1 MKDLDPQTHIEEILD
16 AILKIASGRYL
27 FKVPIYNKNDN
38 LDAIAQG
45 INMLGEEIESK
56 ITEQIQDNRE
66 LKELSSKM
74 EAITTSAI
82 DAIIVLNPQKKISY
96 WNPAAE
102 KMFGYGRR
110 EILNKDLHSILAP
123 ERYRSE

>member
-1 MKDLDPQTHIEEILD
+1 MKDLDHQTHIEEILD

-38 LDAIAQG
+38 LDAVAQG

-74 EAITTSAI
+74 EVLVIHHLSHYQVLI
-82 DAIIVLNPQKKISY
+82 SRLKRNSLKLYIIL
-96 WNPAAE
+96 
-102 KMFGYGRR
+102 
-110 EILNKDLHSILAP
+110 
-123 ERYRSE
+123 